1 MIMNSDVHDSLH
13 HNCQRQLVFTSFDSK
28 VCYPPPYEMTVWLYI
43 KRTLVIP
50 KGQLMDGFNLEAVL
64 NDLDV
69 NDQVLIFIGTIANI
83 MERFIPN
90 KN

>member
-50 KGQLMDGFNLEAVL
+50 KGQLMDRFNLEAVL